1 MKCNQVGSGSRE
13 GKMRDELGPGLGPK
27 EGKGSKID
35 RRKQALLALSIT
47 KPK

>member
-27 EGKGSKID
+27 DGKGSKKG
-35 RRKQALLALSIT
+35 RRKQALLALSVL